1 MLADFKA
8 AGQGQCPT
16 TLRPGFMIS
25 GQSNI
30 TTTHIMSSPF
40 AFLPSPPDPAA
51 RQPFT
56 TTSLLLPYLVHYVLA
71 VLAILPNTF
80 FLKVA
85 VFPIL
90 LWQAWDCAVGRD
102 VSVPMAN
109 SLGYENPARLRH
121 MNFAFVVR
129 FSNTVSFFSFC

>member
-8 AGQGQCPT
+8 AGQGQCST
-16 TLRPGFMIS
+16 TLRPGFTIS
-25 GQSNI
+25 RQSDI

-56 TTSLLLPYLVHYVLA
+56 STSLLLPYLVHYVLA

-80 FLKVA
+80 ILKVA

-90 LWQAWDCAVGRD
+90 LWQPWDCPVVRD
-102 VSVPMAN
+102 FSVP
-109 SLGYENPARLRH
+109 LP
-121 MNFAFVVR
+121 
-129 FSNTVSFFSFC
+129 